1 MAKLFLTVFR
11 SFETTLLSNFYLLY
25 IIQKPPFCESSS
37 PFLFDLPG
45 EFSNQGL
52 TARWKYCF
60 RMSFQ
65 NINPLGWHHCLN
77 FVIIEDVLRRKPRV
91 LIMHRMK
98 RVKSFQP
105 PCGFGVRNFYGSR
118 GSPWPILT
126 RERQFFLQTQEPLL
140 CVSSDR
146 FSFTFQINML
156 LCRHYTE
163 YVRISNRVHTPGLRG
178 GRAKSR
184 SPRGGLLFAVCL
196 LVRSPVNHAIYRF
209 SGGVDLV
216 ATMWRVWFAR
226 GRKGSLWA
234 LRPLAN
240 KTLPILPL
248 VLLLTLLFVT
258 KVAKTKTSFLLLSS
272 FI

>member
-11 SFETTLLSNFYLLY
+11 SFETPLLSNFCLLY

-60 RMSFQ
+60 RTSFQ
-65 NINPLGWHHCLN
+65 NIHPLGWHHCLN

-105 PCGFGVRNFYGSR
+105 PCGFGVRNFYGSQ

-126 RERQFFLQTQEPLL
+126 REGRFFLQTQEPLL
-140 CVSSDR
+140 CISSDR
-146 FSFTFQINML
+146 FPFT
-156 LCRHYTE
+156 
-163 YVRISNRVHTPGLRG
+163 S
-178 GRAKSR
+178 
-184 SPRGGLLFAVCL
+184 
-196 LVRSPVNHAIYRF
+196 
-209 SGGVDLV
+209 
-216 ATMWRVWFAR
+216 
-226 GRKGSLWA
+226 
-234 LRPLAN
+234 
-240 KTLPILPL
+240 
-248 VLLLTLLFVT
+248 
-258 KVAKTKTSFLLLSS
+258 
-272 FI
+272 